1 MKVNALAYCASFI
14 ALAFASCTSKNENAS
29 TSNAPRSVPV
39 VHVSALDTIIYN
51 EYVADIQAVKNVEVR
66 SRLSGFLEKI
76 YVEEG
81 SQVKA
86 GQVLFKINDEEY
98 KADLSKAE
106 AVLNNAIADA
116 KTVELEQQRT
126 RTLVKNN
133 IVSKTDL
140 ELAGAKLKAAQ
151 SRVAEARS
159 VLQFAKSRLGYTLVR
174 APFSGRIDRIP
185 LKAGSLLEEG
195 ALLTSVSDLSAVNVY
210 FSISEKEYLGIAAD
224 SGYARN
230 GFKKD
235 VKLSLANGQVY
246 PYPGE
251 ATFAESEFA
260 SQTGTISLKA
270 RFPNPKGLLKHG
282 ASGKISV
289 PVETGEIL
297 VVHQKS
303 VFEIQD
309 RTYVYVLSS
318 GNKVKMTPFLAG
330 QRVGHYYTVTSGLTK
345 DDKVVFE
352 GTQSLR
358 DGVQIEPKAMDAD
371 QAGRLAKN

>member
-1 MKVNALAYCASFI
+1 MKVNALTYCASFI
-14 ALAFASCTSKNENAS
+14 TLAFASCTAQSENAS
-29 TSNAPRSVPV
+29 TSSAPRSVPV
-39 VHVSALDTIIYN
+39 ANVSVLDTIIYN

-76 YVEEG
+76 YVDEG

-174 APFSGRIDRIP
+174 APFNGRIDRIP

-195 ALLTSVSDLSAVNVY
+195 SLLTSVSDLSAVNVY

-224 SGYARN
+224 SGYTRN
-230 GFKKD
+230 GFKKT
-235 VKLSLANGQVY
+235 VKLSLANGQAY

-251 ATFAESEFA
+251 AAFAESEFA

-270 RFPNPKGLLKHG
+270 RFPNPNRLLKHG

-309 RTYVYVLSS
+309 RTYVYVVGA
-318 GNKVKMTPFLAG
+318 GNKVKMTPFSAG
-330 QRVGHYYTVTSGLTK
+330 QRVGHYYTVSSGLTK

-358 DGVQIEPKAMDAD
+358 DGVQIDPKATDAK
-371 QAGRLAKN
+371 QAGHLAKN